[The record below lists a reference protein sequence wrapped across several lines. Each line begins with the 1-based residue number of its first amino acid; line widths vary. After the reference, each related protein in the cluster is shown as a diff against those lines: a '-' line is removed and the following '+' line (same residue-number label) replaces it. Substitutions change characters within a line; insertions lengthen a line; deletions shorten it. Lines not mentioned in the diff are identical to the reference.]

1 MFSDDNQIDECYV
14 WWTRLEYTRQSV
26 SRNSNPRYY
35 EILFSCQQRIGTYA
49 IGSNESERSRKVK
62 RLRKMRVR
70 DMLDPTFGPDLLA
83 YFMPLHLQTSSRH
96 DNID

>member
-14 WWTRLEYTRQSV
+14 WWTRLEYTRQLV

-35 EILFSCQQRIGTYA
+35 EILFSCPQRIGTYA

-62 RLRKMRVR
+62 RLRTMRVR
-70 DMLDPTFGPDLLA
+70 DMLNPTVE
-83 YFMPLHLQTSSRH
+83 S
-96 DNID
+96 